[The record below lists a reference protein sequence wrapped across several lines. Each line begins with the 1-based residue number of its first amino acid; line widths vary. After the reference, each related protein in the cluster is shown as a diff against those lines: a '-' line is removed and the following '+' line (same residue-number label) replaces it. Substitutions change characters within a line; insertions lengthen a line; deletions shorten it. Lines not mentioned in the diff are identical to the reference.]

1 MDRPDAVGHC
11 RRQCGV
17 SSPAQGRHASAP
29 GCGAP
34 RSGAGRATGRSIR
47 GHRAGHF
54 AGGPSEAAHLGRQRP
69 VCPMAVCD
77 RPQQADRCVAPPRPA
92 HFRRYRRFR
101 RDAAGR
107 GAGRDRLGE
116 RGRGPASDAAGAAA
130 RRAAVDRGR
139 QRLDQGYGREIF
151 DDGGCGAGGA
161 APGAGQPDGEA
172 TGTVRMD
179 TDQLIR
185 TLAADHTH
193 RARPVGFALML
204 ALIAAAPVSLLMF
217 FTELGFRPDV
227 MVAMRNPFFDLKFA
241 VTLALAIAAI
251 AVSLHL
257 SRPEASL
264 RGFGWVLLV
273 PVGIL
278 AAGIGGEMMMPQR
291 LPMMTRLV
299 GKNSWVCMTA
309 IPLMSLPILAG
320 ALIGLRHGAPARPA
334 VAGAI
339 AGLLSAGLAATLYA
353 SHCTD
358 DSPLFVAAWYTI
370 ATALVTAI
378 GALVGAK
385 LLRY

>member
-1 MDRPDAVGHC
+1 
-11 RRQCGV
+11 
-17 SSPAQGRHASAP
+17 
-29 GCGAP
+29 
-34 RSGAGRATGRSIR
+34 
-47 GHRAGHF
+47 
-54 AGGPSEAAHLGRQRP
+54 
-69 VCPMAVCD
+69 
-77 RPQQADRCVAPPRPA
+77 
-92 HFRRYRRFR
+92 
-101 RDAAGR
+101 
-107 GAGRDRLGE
+107 
-116 RGRGPASDAAGAAA
+116 
-130 RRAAVDRGR
+130 
-139 QRLDQGYGREIF
+139 
-151 DDGGCGAGGA
+151 
-161 APGAGQPDGEA
+161 
-172 TGTVRMD
+172 MD

-185 TLAADHTH
+185 TLAADNTH

-204 ALIAAAPVSLLMF
+204 ALLAAAPVSLLMF
-217 FTELGFRPDV
+217 FTEFGVRPDI

-264 RGFGWVLLV
+264 RGFGWLLLA

-299 GKNSWVCMTA
+299 GKNSWVCLTV
-309 IPLMSLPILAG
+309 IPLLSLPILAG

-334 VAGAI
+334 VSGAV

-358 DSPLFVAAWYTI
+358 DSPLFVAAWYTV

-378 GALVGAK
+378 GALAGAK